1 MAFQA
6 RTAGQNKGFDR
17 KRRRGKKKKEA
28 AMNKIYVSLVLCFII
43 TLSATASE
51 IKLEKFQV
59 DTSEI
64 AVERGVDTF
73 MNACHGCHSLKYVHY
88 RDLAAF
94 GIDKDRITAWR
105 GDSTLDSA
113 MSSLISDEAAL
124 QSFGIVPPDLS
135 MMVRA
140 REGGNSYI
148 YSYLTGY
155 YLTADGKTSN
165 HFFPLTKMPDAL
177 EISTASDPVKRS
189 EIMGQAHDI
198 VSFLSWAAD
207 PHEAERKSLGYYVI
221 GYLIILTVLLYNVK
235 LQVWSRL
242 KG

>member
-1 MAFQA
+1 MNRFIATLALCCAAFPA
-6 RTAGQNKGFDR
+6 
-17 KRRRGKKKKEA
+17 
-28 AMNKIYVSLVLCFII
+28 S
-43 TLSATASE
+43 ASE
-51 IKLEKFQV
+51 NKLENFQV
-59 DTSEI
+59 DTSVV

-88 RDLAAF
+88 RDLASL
-94 GIDKDRITAWR
+94 GIDKDRIAAWR

-113 MSSLISDEAAL
+113 MTSLISDEAAI

-148 YSYLTGY
+148 YSYLVGY
-155 YLTADGKTSN
+155 YLTQDGKTGN
-165 HFFPLTKMPDAL
+165 HFYPITKMPDAL
-177 EISTASDPVKRS
+177 GISSATDPAKRS
-189 EIMGQAHDI
+189 ELQGKAHDI

-207 PHEAERKSLGYYVI
+207 PHEAERKALGYYVI

-242 KG
+242 KV

>member
-1 MAFQA
+1 MNRIYASMAL
-6 RTAGQNKGFDR
+6 G
-17 KRRRGKKKKEA
+17 
-28 AMNKIYVSLVLCFII
+28 ISII
-43 TLSATASE
+43 FPASASE
-51 IKLEKFQV
+51 VKLENFQV
-59 DTSEI
+59 DTSVI

-88 RDLAAF
+88 RDLVRF
-94 GIDKDRITAWR
+94 GIDKDRIAAWR

-113 MSSLISDEAAL
+113 MTSLLSDEASL
-124 QSFGIVPPDLS
+124 QSFGKVPPDLS

-140 REGGNSYI
+140 REGGASYL
-148 YSYLTGY
+148 YSYLIGY
-155 YLTADGKTSN
+155 YITPDGKTSN
-165 HFFPLTKMPDAL
+165 HVFPLTKMPDAL
-177 EISTASDPVKRS
+177 EISTATDPAKRS
-189 EIMGQAHDI
+189 AILEQAHDI

-235 LQVWSRL
+235 LQVWSSL

>member
-1 MAFQA
+1 M
-6 RTAGQNKGFDR
+6 
-17 KRRRGKKKKEA
+17 KKLIA
-28 AMNKIYVSLVLCFII
+28 PLALSCI
-43 TLSATASE
+43 TLFPAHADE
-51 IKLEKFQV
+51 IKLGKFQV
-59 DTSEI
+59 DTSVI

-88 RDLAAF
+88 RDLADF

-113 MSSLISDEAAL
+113 MASLLSDEAAL
-124 QSFGIVPPDLS
+124 QSFGKVPPDLS

-140 REGGNSYI
+140 REGGASYL

-155 YLTADGKTSN
+155 YLTPDGKTSN
-165 HFFPLTKMPDAL
+165 HLFPLTKMPDAL
-177 EISTASDPVKRS
+177 EISTATDPAKRS
-189 EIMGQAHDI
+189 EILEQAHDI
-198 VSFLSWAAD
+198 VSFLFWASD
-207 PHEAERKSLGYYVI
+207 PHETERKTLGYYVI

-242 KG
+242 KA